1 MGRKGNYIEKPKKG
15 PGRKARKQADPVF
28 KFSKDEA
35 TDGKKLS
42 SNQKKRL
49 KKRELQKNQPVPEA
63 NEEPKF
69 NQQKKV
75 TKPRAN
81 QQTDNITHVPPE
93 VFDVEKSRQK
103 YKQLGNKTQ
112 PRSNTV
118 GASNG
123 LAKGG
128 AGGPKKARQLF
139 DSDDEMENED
149 PKPKGVARPTKS
161 QMKKFLQQADS
172 DEDESDEEE
181 LDSEDEDEDD
191 EAGEQDSDDSAEE
204 ADSDE
209 EDDDD
214 DDDDDE
220 DGDDDMLP
228 IEAANK
234 KLKKRMA
241 KEQKLADE
249 EMKESAANRERFEFP
264 TEEQLAQTTNLQDV
278 NMRIKDVIGVLSDFA
293 ANRDPERSRC
303 EYIDLLRK
311 DLCLYYSY
319 NEYFMN
325 LLMDLFSPNELL
337 EFLEASELQRPI
349 TIRTNS
355 LKTRRR
361 DLAQALI
368 NRGINLDPIGKW
380 SKDGLVVYTSQVPL
394 GATPEYFA
402 GHYMLQGG
410 SSMLPVLA
418 LAPEEN
424 ERILDMCAA
433 PGGKSSHIAALMK
446 NTGVLVVNDSN
457 RERLH
462 AVLGNFHRLGVQNAI
477 ITCMDGIKFR
487 DAMKGFDRVLL
498 DAPCTGSGVIAKDP
512 SVKTSKTEIDVQKCY
527 NLQRRLLLSAIDC
540 LSAKSKTGGYLVYS
554 TCSVLPQENEWV
566 IDFALKKR
574 NVRLVPLG
582 IDFGVE
588 GLTRFGVQRYHS
600 SMKLT
605 RRFYPHTHNM
615 DGFFVAK
622 LQKFSDAIPKNTEDE
637 ADTETTEGVAAD
649 GAEDIKL
656 PKKIDKRDWY
666 YKDIVEKRK
675 AEREDKNHVVKV
687 FQKPTN
693 VNKKKK
699 SWKKTN
705 DPAVTSNAESAA
717 EAKPQQNGFAKATK
731 MFATNGKPAI
741 SIVERE
747 KAEGSEL
754 LKSMQKVTA
763 MEMSRAAAAAA
774 AEGSELLKAMQKVTA
789 MEKNRAAAAATA
801 AAAAAAAAG
810 KHNPVER
817 VKAMQKSFGA
827 NKSGGKSAK
836 AKHSNGK
843 VPGVKKNSFKKK
855 VGKVGKH

>member
-1 MGRKGNYIEKPKKG
+1 MGRKGNYIEKPKRG

-28 KFSKDEA
+28 KFSKDDG

-49 KKRELQKNQPVPEA
+49 KKRELQKNQPVQ
-63 NEEPKF
+63 EEPKVT
-69 NQQKKV
+69 QQKKV

-81 QQTDNITHVPPE
+81 QQIDSTTGVPPE

-103 YKQLGNKTQ
+103 YKQLGKKAQ
-112 PRSNTV
+112 PPSTTTV
-118 GASNG
+118 GVSNG
-123 LAKGG
+123 VAKRG
-128 AGGPKKARQLF
+128 AGAGDPKKVRQLF

-149 PKPKGVARPTKS
+149 PKPKTGGRPSKS

-172 DEDESDEEE
+172 DEDESDDEEE
-181 LDSEDEDEDD
+181 LDSDEDD
-191 EAGEQDSDDSAEE
+191 DEEAAEQDSEDSAEE
-204 ADSDE
+204 GDSD

-214 DDDDDE
+214 DEEE
-220 DGDDDMLP
+220 DGDEDMLP

-234 KLKKRMA
+234 KLKKQMA
-241 KEQKLADE
+241 QEQKLADE

-293 ANRDPERSRC
+293 ANRDPERARC

-477 ITCMDGIKFR
+477 VTCMDGIKFR

-622 LQKFSDAIPKNTEDE
+622 LQKFSDAIPKSTEDA
-637 ADTETTEGVAAD
+637 ADTEPAEGVEGVE
-649 GAEDIKL
+649 GAEEIKL
-656 PKKIDKRDWY
+656 PKKIDRRDWY
-666 YKDIVEKRK
+666 YKDILEKRK

-699 SWKKTN
+699 SWKKN
-705 DPAVTSNAESAA
+705 SDSAATSNTESTAA

-731 MFATNGKPAI
+731 MFATNGKPAVT
-741 SIVERE
+741 SAERE
-747 KAEGSEL
+747 MAEASK
-754 LKSMQKVTA
+754 LKKVMQK
-763 MEMSRAAAAAA
+763 
-774 AEGSELLKAMQKVTA
+774 LKQSSV
-789 MEKNRAAAAATA
+789 
-801 AAAAAAAAG
+801 AAAAAG
-810 KHNPVER
+810 GGKGNPG
-817 VKAMQKSFGA
+817 KASKGHT
-827 NKSGGKSAK
+827 NKSGGKSEK

-843 VPGVKKNSFKKK
+843 VPGVKKNAFKKK

>member
-28 KFSKDEA
+28 KFSKDEG

-49 KKRELQKNQPVPEA
+49 KKRELQKTQPVQEA
-63 NEEPKF
+63 KEEPKVT
-69 NQQKKV
+69 QQKKV
-75 TKPRAN
+75 AKPRAN
-81 QQTDNITHVPPE
+81 QQPDSITNVPPE
-93 VFDVEKSRQK
+93 LFDVEKSRQK
-103 YKQLGNKTQ
+103 YKQLGKKAQ
-112 PRSNTV
+112 PQPSTV
-118 GASNG
+118 GVSNG
-123 LAKGG
+123 VAKGG
-128 AGGPKKARQLF
+128 SEKKVRQLF

-149 PKPKGVARPTKS
+149 RKPKAGGRPSKS

-181 LDSEDEDEDD
+181 LDSEEYDD
-191 EAGEQDSDDSAEE
+191 GEAGEQDSDDSAEE
-204 ADSDE
+204 RDSDDE
-209 EDDDD
+209 DDEDDDD
-214 DDDDDE
+214 DEEDEE
-220 DGDDDMLP
+220 DGDEDMLP

-241 KEQKLADE
+241 QEQKLADE

-337 EFLEASELQRPI
+337 EFLEASELQRPV

-410 SSMLPVLA
+410 SSMLPVLS

-477 ITCMDGIKFR
+477 VTCMDGIKFR

-574 NVRLVPLG
+574 NVRLVPTG

-622 LQKFSDAIPKNTEDE
+622 LQKFSDAIPKSTEDE
-637 ADTETTEGVAAD
+637 ADAEPAEGETAGE
-649 GAEDIKL
+649 GAEEIKL

-699 SWKKTN
+699 SWKKNN
-705 DPAVTSNAESAA
+705 DPAATGNADESGA
-717 EAKPQQNGFAKATK
+717 EAKPQENGFAKATK
-731 MFATNGKPAI
+731 MFATNGKPAMT
-741 SIVERE
+741 SAERE
-747 KAEGSEL
+747 MAEASK
-754 LKSMQKVTA
+754 LKKVMQKLNK
-763 MEMSRAAAAAA
+763 S
-774 AEGSELLKAMQKVTA
+774 G
-789 MEKNRAAAAATA
+789 
-801 AAAAAAAAG
+801 AG
-810 KHNPVER
+810 TLG
-817 VKAMQKSFGA
+817 KSGKS
-827 NKSGGKSAK
+827 NKSGGKPEK

-843 VPGVKKNSFKKK
+843 VPGVKKNAFKKK

>member
-35 TDGKKLS
+35 ADGKKLS

-49 KKRELQKNQPVPEA
+49 KKRELQKNQPEPEA
-63 NEEPKF
+63 KEEPKV

-75 TKPRAN
+75 AKPRAN
-81 QQTDNITHVPPE
+81 QQTDSVTNVPPE
-93 VFDVEKSRQK
+93 LFDVEKSRQK
-103 YKQLGNKTQ
+103 YKQLGKKAQ
-112 PRSNTV
+112 PQSSTV
-118 GASNG
+118 GVSNG
-123 LAKGG
+123 VMKEG
-128 AGGPKKARQLF
+128 AGGQKKVRQLF

-149 PKPKGVARPTKS
+149 PKPKAGGRPSKS

-181 LDSEDEDEDD
+181 LDSDEEDD
-191 EAGEQDSDDSAEE
+191 EEAGEQDSEDSAEE
-204 ADSDE
+204 GDSDEEDDE

-214 DDDDDE
+214 DDEE
-220 DGDDDMLP
+220 DGDEDMLP

-241 KEQKLADE
+241 LEQKLADE

-325 LLMDLFSPNELL
+325 LLMELFSPNELL

-477 ITCMDGIKFR
+477 VTCMDGIKFR

-574 NVRLVPLG
+574 NVRLVPTG

-622 LQKFSDAIPKNTEDE
+622 LQKFSDAIPKSTEDE
-637 ADTETTEGVAAD
+637 AEAEPAEGESAA
-649 GAEDIKL
+649 GAEEIKL

-699 SWKKTN
+699 SWKKN
-705 DPAVTSNAESAA
+705 NEPSNAGESAA
-717 EAKPQQNGFAKATK
+717 EGKPQENGFAKATK
-731 MFATNGKPAI
+731 MFATNGKPAVT
-741 SIVERE
+741 SAERE
-747 KAEGSEL
+747 MAEASK
-754 LKSMQKVTA
+754 LKKVMQK
-763 MEMSRAAAAAA
+763 
-774 AEGSELLKAMQKVTA
+774 LKKSGV
-789 MEKNRAAAAATA
+789 
-801 AAAAAAAAG
+801 AAAG
-810 KHNPVER
+810 KGTPGG
-817 VKAMQKSFGA
+817 KAGKSS
-827 NKSGGKSAK
+827 KSGGKSEK

-843 VPGVKKNSFKKK
+843 VPGVKKNAFKKK